1 MVFKLRVLQSSQ
13 DFDYEEKC
21 LDIKFTK
28 NSANKGK
35 KNNKQQ

>member
-21 LDIKFTK
+21 LDIKFAK

-35 KNNKQQ
+35 